1 MSDLVD
7 LAQAQNERL
16 DAIRL
21 KNCRLQASRPLQD
34 PTGVCLN
41 CGELVSDGLRW
52 CDPECRDDWEHR
64 QRQSSGLAGGGVLL
78 APFSKG
84 VAA

>member
-52 CDPECRDDWEHR
+52 CDPECRDDWVR
-64 QRQSSGLAGGGVLL
+64 LNKRGK
-78 APFSKG
+78 APFSKE